1 MPRRIEQVN
10 DLIREKIA
18 YAIESDLEL
27 PNVLVTVAR
36 VDCSPDLKDAKVWIS
51 ILPDNRT
58 GSTMK
63 KLRQQQGLI
72 YTYLKKKT
80 VLNRIPHL
88 EFIFDDTEKHAA
100 KIEDTIKEIHNE

>member
-51 ILPDNRT
+51 IFTR
-58 GSTMK
+58 
-63 KLRQQQGLI
+63 
-72 YTYLKKKT
+72 
-80 VLNRIPHL
+80 
-88 EFIFDDTEKHAA
+88 
-100 KIEDTIKEIHNE
+100 